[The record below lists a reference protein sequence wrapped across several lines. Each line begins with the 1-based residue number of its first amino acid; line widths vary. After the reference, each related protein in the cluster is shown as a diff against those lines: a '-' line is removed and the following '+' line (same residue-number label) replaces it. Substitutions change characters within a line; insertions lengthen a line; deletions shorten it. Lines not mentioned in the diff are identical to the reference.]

1 MCAFFDIY
9 TNLKKIKKELEEKGI
24 PVSYDDI
31 SLKFEVM
38 NNVRLTNDTLVLV
51 KKDNSAHFTVMN
63 WGIKFG
69 EKYPLIF
76 NSRIE
81 TIKSEK
87 RWQSIFNKG
96 RCLIPM
102 TGFTEY
108 RKQEDDPLEIKE
120 WKKKNKIK
128 KNTPFRIIIPGAPFF
143 FAPAV
148 FVNIN
153 QRNFYS
159 IITTPPPPAVKAIPY
174 KRSLAVFTPDDSV
187 DYLFNDVDYCLEK
200 IIPFNGKLEAA
211 ENKLFMQPDA

>member
-9 TNLKKIKKELEEKGI
+9 TNLKKIKKKLEEKGVPI
-24 PVSYDDI
+24 SYDDI
-31 SLKFEVM
+31 SSNFEVK

-51 KKDNSAHFTVMN
+51 KKDNGAHITVMN
-63 WGIKFG
+63 WGIKFS

-87 RWQSIFNKG
+87 RWQIIFSKG
-96 RCLIPM
+96 RCLVPM

-108 RKQEDDPLEIKE
+108 RKQDDDPPEVKE
-120 WKKKNKIK
+120 WKRKNKIK
-128 KNTPFRIIIPGAPFF
+128 KNTPFRITVPKAPFF
-143 FAPAV
+143 FAPGI

-159 IITTPPPPAVKAIPY
+159 IITTPPPPAVKSIPY
-174 KRSLAVFTPDDSV
+174 KRSLSVFPYDDAVDF
-187 DYLFNDVDYCLEK
+187 LFNETDYCLDK
-200 IIPFNGKLEAA
+200 ISPFTGKLETA
-211 ENKLFMQPDA
+211 EELKS

>member
-9 TNLKKIKKELEEKGI
+9 TNLKKIKKKLEEKGA

-31 SLKFEVM
+31 SSNFEVK
-38 NNVRLTNDTLVLV
+38 NNVRLTNKTLVLLN
-51 KKDNSAHFTVMN
+51 KDNSAHFTVMN
-63 WGIKFG
+63 WGIKFS

-87 RWQSIFNKG
+87 RWQTIFGKG

-108 RKQEDDPLEIKE
+108 RKPDDDPPEIKE

-128 KNTPFRIIIPGAPFF
+128 KNTQFRITIPEAPFF
-143 FAPAV
+143 FAPGI

-174 KRSLAVFTPDDSV
+174 KRSLAVFPYDDAV
-187 DYLFNDVDYCLEK
+187 DFLFNETDYCLDK
-200 IIPFNGKLEAA
+200 IIPFTGKLEA
-211 ENKLFMQPDA
+211 EEIKQ